1 MLYAIKLFIPLN
13 LLFFSGEFITHVN
26 GSGWLH
32 QVIRFLS
39 SWKSQTEKQSW
50 LKGTSNIAPKI
61 QTFTKNEIDTLP
73 WSILSHSVELLHLF
87 VVYQWQKLLH
97 QISQS
102 TRTFKT
108 KAVQWY
114 SKSSYSK
121 FYSTAKLLYVA
132 VPLYVN
138 RSQMTSKCGITK
150 KCHTRLSQE
159 CYWML
164 SPHFDIF
171 WDLFLNSLTA
181 SIQIHHGAHRWAPST
196 SILSMVSTI
205 LSHVQGCS
213 VVFPSSYRADQ
224 SEQNCPRYFY
234 FNKGKIWSCSSKK
247 VSY

>member
-1 MLYAIKLFIPLN
+1 MYCVLVVQWTTESGISLINIHKTTFGEHILTLGIMLYAIKLFIPLN

-50 LKGTSNIAPKI
+50 LMGTSNIAPKI

-108 KAVQWY
+108 KAVQW
-114 SKSSYSK
+114 
-121 FYSTAKLLYVA
+121 
-132 VPLYVN
+132 
-138 RSQMTSKCGITK
+138 
-150 KCHTRLSQE
+150 
-159 CYWML
+159 
-164 SPHFDIF
+164 
-171 WDLFLNSLTA
+171 
-181 SIQIHHGAHRWAPST
+181 
-196 SILSMVSTI
+196 
-205 LSHVQGCS
+205 
-213 VVFPSSYRADQ
+213 
-224 SEQNCPRYFY
+224 
-234 FNKGKIWSCSSKK
+234 
-247 VSY
+247 

>member
-50 LKGTSNIAPKI
+50 LMGTSNIAPKI

-73 WSILSHSVELLHLF
+73 WSILSHSVELLHLS

-132 VPLYVN
+132 VRLYVN

-181 SIQIHHGAHRWAPST
+181 TWDLFVYIIKSIYIVYGVNNSFPCTRLFSCFPFKLQSR
-196 SILSMVSTI
+196 SIWTELSKTF
-205 LSHVQGCS
+205 L
-213 VVFPSSYRADQ
+213 F
-224 SEQNCPRYFY
+224 
-234 FNKGKIWSCSSKK
+234 
-247 VSY
+247 

>member
-1 MLYAIKLFIPLN
+1 M
-13 LLFFSGEFITHVN
+13 
-26 GSGWLH
+26 
-32 QVIRFLS
+32 
-39 SWKSQTEKQSW
+39 
-50 LKGTSNIAPKI
+50 GTSNIAPKI

-73 WSILSHSVELLHLF
+73 WSILSHSVELLHLS

-132 VPLYVN
+132 VRLYVN

-159 CYWML
+159 YVL
-164 SPHFDIF
+164 LNALTTF
-171 WDLFLNSLTA
+171 WHILRSFPEQSHSNMG
-181 SIQIHHGAHRWAPST
+181 SICFI
-196 SILSMVSTI
+196 
-205 LSHVQGCS
+205 
-213 VVFPSSYRADQ
+213 
-224 SEQNCPRYFY
+224 
-234 FNKGKIWSCSSKK
+234 
-247 VSY
+247 

>member
-50 LKGTSNIAPKI
+50 LMGTSNIAPKI

-73 WSILSHSVELLHLF
+73 WSILSHSVELLHLS

-132 VPLYVN
+132 VRLYVN

-164 SPHFDIF
+164 SPHF
-171 WDLFLNSLTA
+171 
-181 SIQIHHGAHRWAPST
+181 
-196 SILSMVSTI
+196 
-205 LSHVQGCS
+205 
-213 VVFPSSYRADQ
+213 
-224 SEQNCPRYFY
+224 
-234 FNKGKIWSCSSKK
+234 
-247 VSY
+247 

>member
-50 LKGTSNIAPKI
+50 LMGTSNIAPKI
-61 QTFTKNEIDTLP
+61 QTFSKNEIDTLP
-73 WSILSHSVELLHLF
+73 WSILSHSVELLHLS

-132 VPLYVN
+132 VRLYVN

-150 KCHTRLSQE
+150 KCHTRLSQG

-171 WDLFLNSLTA
+171 WDLSWTVSQQHGIYLFYIIKSIYIVYGVNNSFPCTRLFSCFPFKLQSRSIWTELSKTFL
-181 SIQIHHGAHRWAPST
+181 
-196 SILSMVSTI
+196 
-205 LSHVQGCS
+205 
-213 VVFPSSYRADQ
+213 F
-224 SEQNCPRYFY
+224 
-234 FNKGKIWSCSSKK
+234 
-247 VSY
+247 

>member
-50 LKGTSNIAPKI
+50 LMGTSNIAPKI

-73 WSILSHSVELLHLF
+73 WSILSHSVELLHLS

-108 KAVQWY
+108 KQFNGIA
-114 SKSSYSK
+114 SHL
-121 FYSTAKLLYVA
+121 T
-132 VPLYVN
+132 VN
-138 RSQMTSKCGITK
+138 
-150 KCHTRLSQE
+150 
-159 CYWML
+159 
-164 SPHFDIF
+164 
-171 WDLFLNSLTA
+171 
-181 SIQIHHGAHRWAPST
+181 SIQQLNYCMLLCVCMLIDHRW
-196 SILSMVSTI
+196 
-205 LSHVQGCS
+205 HQS
-213 VVFPSSYRADQ
+213 VV
-224 SEQNCPRYFY
+224 
-234 FNKGKIWSCSSKK
+234 
-247 VSY
+247 